1 MTTINEI
8 KKSGYVAIIGKPN
21 VGKSTLMN
29 NILGKKISITSRKP
43 QTTRHR
49 ILGVKTQGDT
59 QVVYLDTP
67 GLHDNQ
73 KKLMNRVMNRAA
85 MSALEEV
92 DVVLLMVEALRWD
105 DEDESVLKK
114 LKSLSLPVI
123 LVVNKID
130 RVKDKERLLPFL
142 EMLSAKYNFTNIFP
156 ISAKTGVQVDVL
168 EETVA
173 SLLPDDMPLFD
184 PEQFTDRSDKFIVTE
199 FIREKLMRSLGDEL
213 PYETAVTIEAFEE
226 DNKIVKIAALIWV
239 NRDSQKPIV
248 IGKNGSIL
256 KLVGTKSREDLE
268 VYFDK
273 KVLLKLWVKVKSG
286 WSDNARSLQDF
297 GYDER

>member
-1 MTTINEI
+1 MTQSNEI

-29 NILGKKISITSRKP
+29 FILGKKLSITSRKP

-67 GLHDNQ
+67 GLHQNQ

-85 MSALEEV
+85 MSTLEEV
-92 DVVLLMVEALRWD
+92 DVILLMVEALRWD
-105 DEDESVLKK
+105 DADEAVLKK
-114 LKSLSLPVI
+114 LKSLSIPVM

-130 RVKDKERLLPFL
+130 RVKDKEKLLPFI
-142 EMLSAKYNFTNIFP
+142 EMLSAKFDFANIFP
-156 ISAKTGVQVDVL
+156 VSAKTGVQVDEL
-168 EETVA
+168 ESAITK
-173 SLLPDDMPLFD
+173 LLPTDMPFFP

-199 FIREKLMRSLGDEL
+199 FVREKLMRSLGDEL

-226 DNKIVKIAALIWV
+226 DKKIIRIAALIWV

-248 IGKNGSIL
+248 IGKGGEIL
-256 KLVGTKSREDLE
+256 KSVGTQARQDLE
-268 VYFDK
+268 SYFDK

-286 WSDNARSLQDF
+286 WSDDARSLQSF
-297 GYDER
+297 GYDEG